1 MQHCVLFAAILL
13 AASSVHSQGPADDEI
28 LFTPGLPEQ
37 PSFKQYSGFLEAGN
51 NRKLFY
57 WFVASQASPET
68 DPVILWLA
76 GGPGCSALVSLFKEH
91 GPFRIAS
98 TGKSLSFNPF
108 SWNKI
113 AHVLFLEAPAGVG
126 FSYDPAGNYTSN
138 DDSTTAD
145 INEALLDFFKK
156 FRSLQNND
164 FYVAG
169 KGSAAT
175 YVAMLA
181 SRLLAEPKGIKL
193 KGYAIGN
200 GALDFHSNGNSL
212 LLFGQYHGLYDLS
225 LWNQLLSLCCNGSA
239 SVESCSFVEPP
250 FVSLECANVVQ
261 QAAHIIIE
269 MGLNNYDIY
278 GECVGWRKGRST
290 STSNLLERQKTNG
303 VSDNAHELL
312 LQTRNISTPNKFG
325 RNPACV
331 HNDDIAT
338 YLNQPQVRK
347 AVHATES
354 PLLWTSCS
362 DVLFYATQYLTL
374 RDVIKKLVDSKQL
387 KALFYNGDTDLTFN
401 VVGNQWFVDNLGNE
415 ITLDYKPWK
424 LHDQVAGF
432 YSTYAGNVTFVTIK
446 GAGHM
451 AAQNKGEEAFA
462 VISSFIK
469 DVALN

>member
-1 MQHCVLFAAILL
+1 MKYLALFAVILL
-13 AASSVHSQGPADDEI
+13 ASSSVHSQGPAGDEI

-51 NRKLFY
+51 NRKFFY
-57 WFVASQASPET
+57 WFVASQGSPEK
-68 DPVILWLA
+68 DPLMLWLD
-76 GGPGCSALVSLFKEH
+76 GGPGCSALVSFFKEH

-98 TGKSLSFNPF
+98 TGKTLSVNPF

-113 AHVLFLEAPAGVG
+113 ANMLFLEAPAGVG
-126 FSYDPAGNYTSN
+126 FSHDPAGNYSSN
-138 DDSTTAD
+138 DDSTTAN
-145 INEALLDFFKK
+145 IYEALLDFFKK
-156 FRSLQNND
+156 FSGLQNND

-169 KGSAAT
+169 KGSAST
-175 YVAMLA
+175 YVTMLA
-181 SRLLAEPKGIKL
+181 YRLLAEPKGIKL

-212 LLFGQYHGLYDLS
+212 ILFGQYHGLYDLS

-239 SVESCSFVEPP
+239 SVETCSFVEPP

-278 GECVGWRKGRST
+278 GECAGWRQDRRT
-290 STSNLLERQKTNG
+290 STSNIRARQKQTG
-303 VSDNAHELL
+303 VSAIAHEHL
-312 LQTRNISTPNKFG
+312 LQSLNISRPKKFG
-325 RNPACV
+325 KNPACV
-331 HNDDIAT
+331 RNDDVAT

-347 AVHATES
+347 AVHAAES

-362 DVLFYATQYLTL
+362 DALFYETQYLTL
-374 RDVIKKLVDSKQL
+374 RDVIKKLVDTGHL

-401 VVGNQWFVDNLGNE
+401 AVGNQWFLDSLGYE
-415 ITLDYKPWK
+415 IMSDYKPWK
-424 LHDQVAGF
+424 MHDQVAGF
-432 YSTYAGNVTFVTIK
+432 HTTYAGNISFVTIK

-451 AAQNKGEEAFA
+451 AAQSKAEEALA
-462 VISSFIK
+462 VISSLLK
-469 DVALN
+469 NEAL